1 MGMPILLFPIEPNGD
16 NMSNTHKTVLITGA
30 SSGIGMETA
39 LYFFERKWN
48 VIATMRN
55 PEKRRTPL
63 HEKGLPDLVHLDVMD
78 NASIRAA
85 IQYALDR
92 YQKIDV
98 LVNNAGYAI
107 YGPFEATTQ
116 TQVVRQ
122 FNTNVFGLL
131 DVTREI
137 LPLFRQ
143 QQGGVLINVAS
154 MGGRIGFP
162 LYTLYNSTK
171 WAVEGFSEALQYE
184 LKPLNIKVKIIE
196 PGVIKTDFY
205 DRSLDKVDDT
215 AWMEAYGDIL
225 KRGQQRPGET
235 QARAGA
241 EPRVVAQTIYQAAT
255 DASWRLRYPVGSD
268 AWQVSLLR
276 RLLPEG
282 IFYRLLEKA
291 VLG

>member
-1 MGMPILLFPIEPNGD
+1 
-16 NMSNTHKTVLITGA
+16 MSNTNKTILITGA
-30 SSGIGMETA
+30 SSGIGLETA

-48 VIATMRN
+48 VIATMRD

-78 NASIRAA
+78 GASIRAA
-85 IQYALDR
+85 IQYALDT

-98 LVNNAGYAI
+98 LVNNAGYAV
-107 YGPFEATTQ
+107 YGPFEATSRTQ
-116 TQVVRQ
+116 AARQ
-122 FNTNVFGLL
+122 FDTNVFGLME
-131 DVTREI
+131 VTREI

-143 QQGGVLINVAS
+143 QKGGVLINVAS

-184 LKPLNIKVKIIE
+184 VKPLNIKVKIIE

-205 DRSLDKVDDT
+205 DRSLETVDST
-215 AWMEAYGDIL
+215 AFAEAYGGIL
-225 KRGQQRPGET
+225 KRGQKHTGET
-235 QARAGA
+235 AMRACSAPQIVARA
-241 EPRVVAQTIYQAAT
+241 IYQAAT
-255 DASWRLRYPVGSD
+255 DASWRLRYPVGND

-276 RLLPEG
+276 RLLPERM
-282 IFYRLLEKA
+282 FCWLLEKA
-291 VLG
+291 VLD